1 MGQEITNKPP
11 RWEDYVCIDE
21 HETSAFM
28 AEHFSNENG
37 NLLFVLGKGF
47 DVRMNFGLSKL
58 LAASP
63 KCNLE
68 IMSIAFDEG
77 ANSPSF
83 DYQHLID
90 SNEIEFQSLIA
101 DLKVEEKKINVWEK
115 TRGKKRRVGDRQASS
130 IFTKKE
136 QLEPYTDIVVDI
148 SSLPRGIYFSLIGKI
163 LSLID
168 HYFEGED
175 RVPNLMVLTSE
186 NAEIDSLIVEKEI
199 DEDIHYPHGFGGG
212 VELESQNSPTVWLP
226 LLGENKSVHFEKA
239 HDLIKPNEVCPL
251 LPFPSKNP
259 RRSDSIYNE
268 HSELFSDVVRVDSQN
283 LMFVHE
289 QNPFEV
295 YQKLI
300 KTIGNYK
307 NSLSVLNGSKSIIST
322 FSSKLLSIGALLTV
336 YEFRKSNTV
345 NVGISNIDAFG
356 YEIKDED
363 AVKKLKDSSG
373 VFVSWLTGNIY
384 K

>member
-1 MGQEITNKPP
+1 MGQEIANNSP

-21 HETSAFM
+21 HEIGSFLQ
-28 AEHFSNENG
+28 EHFSKESDS
-37 NLLFVLGKGF
+37 LLFILGKGF
-47 DVRMNFGLSKL
+47 DVRMNLGLRTL
-58 LAASP
+58 LAVSP

-68 IMSIAFDEG
+68 IMSIVFDEG

-83 DYQHLID
+83 NYQHLID
-90 SNEIEFQSLIA
+90 ENEVEFQSMTNNVRVI
-101 DLKVEEKKINVWEK
+101 EKKISVWEK

-130 IFTKKE
+130 IFNDKK
-136 QLEPYTDIVVDI
+136 QLESYTDIIVDI
-148 SSLPRGIYFSLIGKI
+148 SSLPRGIYFSLIGKL

-168 HYFEGED
+168 HYFQGED
-175 RVPNLMVLTSE
+175 NIPNLMIMTSE
-186 NAEIDSLIVEKEI
+186 NAKIDSLIVEKEI

-226 LLGENKSVHFEKA
+226 LLGENKSFHFEKA
-239 HDLIKPNEVCPL
+239 HDLIKPDEVCPL

-259 RRSDSIYNE
+259 RRSDSIYNQ
-268 HSELFSDVVRVDSQN
+268 HSELFTDRVRVDSQN

-300 KTIGNYK
+300 KTIHNY
-307 NSLSVLNGSKSIIST
+307 NTSLSILNGSKSIIST

-336 YEFRKSNTV
+336 YEFRKNNDI
-345 NVGISNIDAFG
+345 NVGISNVDAFG
-356 YEIKDED
+356 YEIEDED